1 MILALIN
8 LPKIMISTVETQF
21 AFHPG
26 LNKSDCCITA
36 PVVSNSASVW
46 EAAVMVCRTEER
58 SPFVN
63 HLGSRFAHW
72 ELMGFL
78 EAVACWGVF

>member
-21 AFHPG
+21 AFHPD
-26 LNKSDCCITA
+26 LNKSDCCITT
-36 PVVSNSASVW
+36 PVVSDSTSVW
-46 EAAVMVCRTEER
+46 EAAFMVCRTEER

-63 HLGSRFAHW
+63 HLGSRFVHW
-72 ELMGFL
+72 ELMEFL
-78 EAVACWGVF
+78 EAVA